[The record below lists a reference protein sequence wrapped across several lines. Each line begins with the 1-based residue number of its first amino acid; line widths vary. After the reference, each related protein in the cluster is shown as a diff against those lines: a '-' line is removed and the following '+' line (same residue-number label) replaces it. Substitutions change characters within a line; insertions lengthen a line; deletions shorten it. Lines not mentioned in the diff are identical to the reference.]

1 MGDDF
6 IQQFH
11 FERKNEYK
19 IFKKT
24 FFFHLWIIFG
34 FGYYLITKEL
44 LGLYLG
50 FGFLIITIPQ
60 IFLHIQYKMIDRNKT
75 IIVNH
80 SKKTI
85 SVLKEG
91 IIEKEFQFS
100 DINKLIRSKG
110 QKNEDN
116 MTYALPTFLYNY
128 TEIILKSGERIC
140 YTDFIAKNIG
150 LKNIET
156 VERNSLLNFIV

>member
-19 IFKKT
+19 IFKRILS
-24 FFFHLWIIFG
+24 FYILMILG
-34 FGYYLITKEL
+34 FGYFLITKEL
-44 LGLYLG
+44 VGLYLG
-50 FGFLIITIPQ
+50 FGFLIIIIPQ

-85 SVLKEG
+85 KVLKKR

-100 DINKLIRSKG
+100 DISELIRSRG

-116 MTYALPTFLYNY
+116 MTYALPTFFTITRKLFSKM
-128 TEIILKSGERIC
+128 ESEFVIRILFPK
-140 YTDFIAKNIG
+140 TLD
-150 LKNIET
+150 
-156 VERNSLLNFIV
+156 

>member
-6 IQQFH
+6 IQQFQL
-11 FERKNEYK
+11 ERKNENK
-19 IFKKT
+19 ILKKT

-34 FGYYLITKEL
+34 FAYYLITNEL

-60 IFLHIQYKMIDRNKT
+60 IFLHIQYKMIDRDKT

-85 SVLKEG
+85 KILKKG

-128 TEIILKSGERIC
+128 TEIILKNGERIC

-156 VERNSLLNFIV
+156 VERISLLNYIG

>member
-19 IFKKT
+19 IFKRILS
-24 FFFHLWIIFG
+24 FYILMILG
-34 FGYYLITKEL
+34 FGYFLITKEL
-44 LGLYLG
+44 VGLYLG
-50 FGFLIITIPQ
+50 FGFLIIIIPQ

-85 SVLKEG
+85 KVLKKR

-100 DINKLIRSKG
+100 DISKLIRSRG

-116 MTYALPTFLYNY
+116 MTYALPTFFYNY
-128 TEIILKSGERIC
+128 TEIILKNGERIF
-140 YTDFIAKNIG
+140 YTDFISKNIG

-156 VERNSLLNFIV
+156 VERISLLNYIG